1 MAHVSEAFWRE
12 FELDPRHPA
21 FAPLRASDRD
31 RDLVSRVLGES
42 YAQGRLD
49 REELDS
55 RATALASARTLG
67 ELPPLVSDLVPLGP
81 GPGDAVRGV
90 GPADLRARAVASWT
104 RARRDA
110 LWTFL
115 YVSVICWLIWV
126 AIGFGNER
134 WDAGFPWPLF
144 ASAFTALNVARIQ
157 YRRED
162 LIADEVRS
170 LERKRERDRRR
181 ELGQQRDDPDESG
194 SG

>member
-12 FELDPRHPA
+12 FELDPRHPS

-31 RDLVSRVLGES
+31 RDLINRVLSES

-49 REELDS
+49 RDELDS

-67 ELPPLVSDLVPLGP
+67 ELPPLVADLVPIGP
-81 GPGDAVRGV
+81 NPGDAARLV
-90 GPADLRARAVASWT
+90 GPADLRERAVASWT

-110 LWTFL
+110 VWSFF
-115 YVSVICWLIWV
+115 YVSVICWVIWV
-126 AIGFGNER
+126 AVGFGGER

-170 LERKRERDRRR
+170 LERKRERERRR
-181 ELGQQRDDPDESG
+181 ELGQPPDDPDGSASG
-194 SG
+194 